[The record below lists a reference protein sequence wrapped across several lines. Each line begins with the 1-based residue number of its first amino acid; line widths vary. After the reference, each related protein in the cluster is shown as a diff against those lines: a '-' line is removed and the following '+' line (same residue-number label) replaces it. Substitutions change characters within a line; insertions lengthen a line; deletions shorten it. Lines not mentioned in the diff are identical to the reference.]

1 MEGIVVWIIIIVG
14 WIFIKNVFSKSDDEI
29 ISETIQDNPFE
40 IKVKSGQPP
49 IETGLELDCFN
60 VEMKGMVNHPT
71 DPEVKIILT
80 LQDVTEDET
89 QAGISVLSA
98 VEAFSET
105 KSRVFSWY
113 SRAKTSPGGYYPD
126 WTRYISIPKDFL
138 IPPHKGNRKIKI
150 LVFVCDID
158 TEIDLGKFDDTSKI
172 RHYASKIVTLNYKE
186 PGYMDEVINKSKVE
200 DLTIKLGMSMAAVDD
215 HLEQKELDVI
225 KNWAKGIVNLLDEDR
240 AAEKK
245 KHFSKF
251 IKETYSS
258 AKSKKISLSTLV
270 KEFNDVASKSQKYT
284 AIQLLL
290 DISSADG
297 SYSKSEDTFI
307 NKIAKTTGI
316 DLKTFKE
323 MRNKIVAKVDKL
335 EISEKPTE
343 ESFGLTEDMDDSEK
357 CKILRKEYTKWNS
370 QTTQKD
376 PKRKKR
382 AKEMVKTIANLR
394 KQYNC

>member
-1 MEGIVVWIIIIVG
+1 
-14 WIFIKNVFSKSDDEI
+14 
-29 ISETIQDNPFE
+29 
-40 IKVKSGQPP
+40 
-49 IETGLELDCFN
+49 
-60 VEMKGMVNHPT
+60 
-71 DPEVKIILT
+71 
-80 LQDVTEDET
+80 
-89 QAGISVLSA
+89 
-98 VEAFSET
+98 
-105 KSRVFSWY
+105 
-113 SRAKTSPGGYYPD
+113 
-126 WTRYISIPKDFL
+126 
-138 IPPHKGNRKIKI
+138 
-150 LVFVCDID
+150 
-158 TEIDLGKFDDTSKI
+158 
-172 RHYASKIVTLNYKE
+172 
-186 PGYMDEVINKSKVE
+186 
-200 DLTIKLGMSMAAVDD
+200 MSMAAVDD

-270 KEFNDVASKSQKYT
+270 KEFNEVASKSQKYT

-307 NKIAKTTGI
+307 NKIAKTTGV

-323 MRNKIVAKVDKL
+323 MRNKVVAKVDKL